1 MSEYR
6 RYLLPFTCICFFL
19 LAFTAACGDNGTSPT
34 ALTPT
39 VTKSAAT
46 PIPAQPTSTSTSVAS
61 NTDCPAAGSGRPAV
75 MPALHPGTRQQIIYY
90 HNIDTQMVL
99 DIFDVQRQAAVAI
112 IGENEHIQ
120 TAQLSDDGQWVLM
133 VASNNAI
140 SELQMVRVDGKFFQ
154 TLYCAPAGQQIDPS
168 NSTGTQ
174 WSPDQKQII
183 FTQGT
188 NAHAPLPLYLL
199 NVANGHMQLE
209 LTPVAYADINPTTD
223 FLPTTW
229 VDNTRV
235 YIVDTEP
242 NFDSLAILDTRKGPG
257 QHASDLQEIVGPH
270 QVMARSFDSN
280 YDATRLFISEVHGTG
295 SMATSS
301 ASISCSIDVMPANQA
316 NFNHP
321 LSCKNLV
328 TLSMRVIGYSGSS
341 LMLDVNAGA
350 GTGKGAPTDGFW
362 KINTNGSGLKQ
373 LNTVPGGFNRFT
385 QYPWSNFSRDGSLY
399 SDGLFY
405 GSLNGGSLIRYAADG
420 EGDGNVLVGWTT
432 I

>member
-1 MSEYR
+1 MSEHR
-6 RYLLPFTCICFFL
+6 RYLLPITFICLFL
-19 LAFTAACGDNGTSPT
+19 LAFTAACGDNGTSQNI
-34 ALTPT
+34 LTPT
-39 VTKSAAT
+39 ITQSSASGT
-46 PIPAQPTSTSTSVAS
+46 PTRSTPTLTSVAQD
-61 NTDCPAAGSGRPAV
+61 TACPAPGSGRPAV
-75 MPALHPGTRQQIIYY
+75 MPALQPGTRPQIIYY
-90 HNIDTQMVL
+90 HNIDAQMVL
-99 DIFDVQRQAAVAI
+99 DIFDVQRQAVVAI

-133 VASNNAI
+133 VASNNTI
-140 SELQMVRVDGKFFQ
+140 SELQLVRVDGKFFQ

-199 NVANGHMQLE
+199 NVASGHAQLE
-209 LTPVAYADINPTTD
+209 LTPGLSVDVNPTTD
-223 FLPTTW
+223 FLPVTW

-235 YIVDTEP
+235 YVVDTEP

-257 QHASDLQEIVGPH
+257 QHASDLQEIVGSR

-280 YDATRLFISEVHGTG
+280 YDATRLFISEVFGTG
-295 SMATSS
+295 STATHGV
-301 ASISCSIDVMPANQA
+301 SISCSIDVMPINQA

-328 TLSMRVIGYSGSS
+328 TLGIRVIGYSGSS
-341 LMLDVNAGA
+341 LMLDVNASA
-350 GTGKGAPTDGFW
+350 GTGKSVPTDGFW
-362 KINTNGSGLKQ
+362 KINTDGSGLKQ

-399 SDGLFY
+399 TDGLFY

-420 EGDGNVLVGWTT
+420 QGDGNVLVGWTT
-432 I
+432 L